1 MTDDYLSEHD
11 QLSSVQTRRQK
22 LLSSKGF
29 VCGCP
34 RCVGDGGDDTRRF
47 ACVGDSKSILGKS
60 DSLELRRENSVD
72 FARHGSCGGVK
83 VQGQRHDVISRFVGP
98 GSEARNHSSRQFRKG
113 DNQCDGVHLVIS
125 QGVKEG
131 LAPCS
136 SCGTPADDEYARLCL
151 GEEERI
157 KGVLSMA
164 DRMVDDI
171 VEGRV
176 ENGRAVRDL
185 LQASAVSV
193 SCSICMFAGALIP
206 ILLHQPKRK
215 SFLRCLCLCSELRLS
230 LFFFVPSTLSLPS
243 PPNIARFLLFL
254 SVAIVVVILNGT
266 RC

>member
-47 ACVGDSKSILGKS
+47 ACVGNSKSILEES
-60 DSLELRRENSVD
+60 DSLELRRENSVEY
-72 FARHGSCGGVK
+72 ARHGSGGGVK
-83 VQGQRHDVISRFVGP
+83 VQGQSHDAISRFAGQ
-98 GSEARNHSSRQFRKG
+98 GSEARTRNHSSTHFRRG
-113 DNQCDGVHLVIS
+113 DQQCDGVHLVIS

-136 SCGTPADDEYARLCL
+136 SCGTPVDDEYARLCL
-151 GEEERI
+151 EEEVRI
-157 KGVLSMA
+157 RGVLSMA

-176 ENGRAVRDL
+176 ENGRGVRDL

-193 SCSICMFAGALIP
+193 S
-206 ILLHQPKRK
+206 
-215 SFLRCLCLCSELRLS
+215 
-230 LFFFVPSTLSLPS
+230 
-243 PPNIARFLLFL
+243 
-254 SVAIVVVILNGT
+254 
-266 RC
+266 